1 MESYLRIFRT
11 KMRWDLT
18 HTFLRITLTM
28 VLKDWRVETTA
39 ISHVRYDSSWGD
51 KCGDFGG
58 CLYSGSILK
67 VELNIIFW
75 HMGCQMWKKALKNI
89 NWARYIYIYIYIYIY
104 TYIHIH
110 IYIFTYTHTHTHIS
124 ISDNSKVHYRSCGSS
139 CLSILMQPPLLCF
152 SNEPLDLE
160 NFYFGQRCS
169 GIWNWKS
176 IYFCYTKVFLEP

>member
-1 MESYLRIFRT
+1 MWRLWGVFVFWIYFESRAQ
-11 KMRWDLT
+11 
-18 HTFLRITLTM
+18 HNFLAYGLS
-28 VLKDWRVETTA
+28 DVEESTQKYKLGQ
-39 ISHVRYDSSWGD
+39 I
-51 KCGDFGG
+51 
-58 CLYSGSILK
+58 
-67 VELNIIFW
+67 
-75 HMGCQMWKKALKNI
+75 
-89 NWARYIYIYIYIYIY
+89 YIYIYIYIYIHIY
-104 TYIHIH
+104 TYI
-110 IYIFTYTHTHTHIS
+110 YTYSHTHTHTHIS